1 MSSCFRFVRAS
12 PPKIAATIVTSAIR
26 ARFFMLRTAR
36 KCTGV
41 PLGGTGGRTCDT
53 GGAGTVCQSRV
64 GAFFMPWYDI
74 PLLPRE
80 SDDARQRPL
89 VEVRHGLV
97 RGDRPGGG
105 EGGECAL
112 VLCCRVR
119 DRDAQEAFEGAVD
132 PEARACSDQQAVT
145 PRGERQCGADR
156 GADARPGGQ
165 AAVLIRD
172 GPLREPL
179 DHQPVNGVAAL

>member
-41 PLGGTGGRTCDT
+41 PLGGTGGRTRGT

-64 GAFFMPWYDI
+64 GAIFMPWYDI
-74 PLLPRE
+74 RLLPQE

-105 EGGECAL
+105 ESGERPF
-112 VLCCRVR
+112 VLLCGVR
-119 DRDAQEAFEGAVD
+119 DRDAEEALEGAVD
-132 PEARACSDQQAVT
+132 PEARTRRDEQAVAA
-145 PRGERQCGADR
+145 RGQ
-156 GADARPGGQ
+156 
-165 AAVLIRD
+165 
-172 GPLREPL
+172 
-179 DHQPVNGVAAL
+179 